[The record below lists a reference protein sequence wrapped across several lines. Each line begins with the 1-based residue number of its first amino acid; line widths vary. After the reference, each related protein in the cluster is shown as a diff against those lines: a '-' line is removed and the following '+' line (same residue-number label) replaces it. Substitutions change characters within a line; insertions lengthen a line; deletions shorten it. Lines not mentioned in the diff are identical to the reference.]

1 MPTTNNQERKKNM
14 NVIFSHVEDKQKG
27 LRLDVNG
34 EARILGHGRRRG
46 RGAGAWCTLR
56 QRWLRLARLVL
67 AVEVEAPG
75 AGHGGDGPLHKPL
88 HKPLH
93 NMVWVYRDMF

>member
-1 MPTTNNQERKKNM
+1 M
-14 NVIFSHVEDKQKG
+14 
-27 LRLDVNG
+27 NG
-34 EARILGHGRRRG
+34 ELDDVG
-46 RGAGAWCTLR
+46 LR

-67 AVEVEAPG
+67 TVEVEAPG

-88 HKPLH
+88 H